1 MMIFCLKSGFTARTA
16 EPFVIHEEDEFGD
29 ELIFEIRTGEE
40 LFDYFENM
48 KSEAERGVRKFRY

>member
-1 MMIFCLKSGFTARTA
+1 MIN
-16 EPFVIHEEDEFGD
+16 EEDESGD

-48 KSEAERGVRKFRY
+48 KSEAERGIRKFRY